1 MKPLDHL
8 IRPGLNVT
16 GRGKLTILI
25 YHRVLPIIDAL
36 FPSTVDAQRFDEQM
50 SWVAAAL
57 NIVPLHEGIEMVQKG
72 RLPSRAASIT
82 FDDGYADNI
91 DVGLPILL
99 RHGLCATFFVAS
111 GFLDGGRMWNDT
123 IIEAIRRAPGTAID
137 LAFLGLGRY
146 VLDTPRARR
155 AAIDD
160 VIGKL
165 KYLPPVARQEQADA
179 LDRAVGADLPRA
191 MMMRGEQLRALHA
204 AGMSIGAHTVTH
216 PILARLDHAEA
227 LSEIRAGREAL
238 ESIIGTRVSLF
249 AYPNGKPG
257 RDYGPA
263 HVAMVRELGFSAAL
277 STRAGAA
284 DAASDRFQLPRFTPW
299 GTTFLR
305 FGVGIARN
313 HLGHY

>member
-227 LSEIRAGREAL
+227 LSEIRAGR
-238 ESIIGTRVSLF
+238 
-249 AYPNGKPG
+249 
-257 RDYGPA
+257 DYGPA
-263 HVAMVRELGFSAAL
+263 HVAMIRELGFSAAL

>member
-1 MKPLDHL
+1 MKPLDLL

-25 YHRVLPIIDAL
+25 YHRVLPSVDTL
-36 FPSTVDAQRFDEQM
+36 FPSTVDAERFDEQM

-57 NIVPLHEGIEMVQKG
+57 NVVPLHEGIEMAQEG
-72 RLPSRAASIT
+72 RLPTRAPSIT

-91 DVGLPILL
+91 EVGLPILL

-146 VLDTPRARR
+146 VLDTPQARR
-155 AAIDD
+155 AAIND

-165 KYLPPVARQEQADA
+165 KYLPPVARQNQTDA
-179 LDRAVGADLPRA
+179 LDHAVGADLPRA
-191 MMMRGEQLRALHA
+191 MMMRGAQLRALHA
-204 AGMSIGAHTVTH
+204 AGMAIGAHTVTH

-238 ESIIGTRVSLF
+238 EAIIGARVGLF

-263 HVAMVRELGFSAAL
+263 HVAMVRELGFSAA
-277 STRAGAA
+277 
-284 DAASDRFQLPRFTPW
+284 DR
-299 GTTFLR
+299 
-305 FGVGIARN
+305 
-313 HLGHY
+313 